1 MPACH
6 LFPVTALVVAIT
18 SQELGDNLKKMCS
31 SMKGEG
37 HTTHIFG
44 KVGAQEVADR
54 FEVCTLVSL
63 SGSCVS

>member
-1 MPACH
+1 
-6 LFPVTALVVAIT
+6 
-18 SQELGDNLKKMCS
+18 
-31 SMKGEG
+31 MKGEG